1 MYGVSSSTI
10 MQHFRA
16 NRAKWVPFTP
26 RSGMQ
31 FLKLAVLRLKPR
43 ISQTDLVSLHL
54 SNRVNWMQE
63 FCARG
68 FTFPSES
75 GATPY
80 SPRFRDNCPDKRN
93 SKKCFSRSL
102 GMEIRRLWEKRA
114 SFREEETASRRVFA
128 SLFLKQE
135 FR

>member
-1 MYGVSSSTI
+1 
-10 MQHFRA
+10 MQYFRA
-16 NRAKWVPFTP
+16 SRAKWVPFTP

-43 ISQTDLVSLHL
+43 ISQTDLLSLQL

-68 FTFPSES
+68 FNFPSES

-80 SPRFRDNCPDKRN
+80 SPRFRHNCPEERN
-93 SKKCFSRSL
+93 SKKSFSRSL
-102 GMEIRRLWEKRA
+102 GKEIRRLQEKRA
-114 SFREEETASRRVFA
+114 SFREEETASRHVFA
-128 SLFLKQE
+128 SLYLKQE
-135 FR
+135 VC